1 MEILIYICV
10 GGGLTLEL
18 KECIKD
24 SFDDA
29 VSAYISS
36 EEYQEQQKQINTM
49 FLKIRNSLSEEQR
62 GLFNELMDAI
72 GNCNSGLASEAY
84 VCGVVE
90 GIALRKAIIL
100 E

>member
-1 MEILIYICV
+1 M
-10 GGGLTLEL
+10 EL

-24 SFDDA
+24 SFDAA
-29 VSAYISS
+29 VSAYINS
-36 EEYQEQQKQINTM
+36 EEYQEQQKHINTM
-49 FLKIRNSLSEEQR
+49 LLEIRNSLPKEKIGR
-62 GLFNELMDAI
+62 FNELIDAI

-90 GIALRKAIIL
+90 GIALRKTVIF

>member
-1 MEILIYICV
+1 M
-10 GGGLTLEL
+10 EL

-29 VSAYISS
+29 VSVYISS
-36 EEYQEQQKQINTM
+36 REYQEQQEQINAM
-49 FLKIRNSLSEEQR
+49 FLEVRNCLPEGKR
-62 GLFNELMDAI
+62 GLFNDLIDTI
-72 GNCNSGLASEAY
+72 GNCNSGLALEAY

-90 GIALRKAIIL
+90 GVALRKTIIF

>member
-1 MEILIYICV
+1 MP
-10 GGGLTLEL
+10 LEL

-29 VSAYISS
+29 VSGYISS
-36 EEYQEQQKQINTM
+36 GEYQEQKRRISTL
-49 FLKIRNSLSEEQR
+49 FEEVRNSIPENRREQ
-62 GLFNELMDAI
+62 FNDLMDAI

-90 GIALRKAIIL
+90 GISLRKVVIS

>member
-1 MEILIYICV
+1 M
-10 GGGLTLEL
+10 EL

-36 EEYQEQQKQINTM
+36 GEYQEQQKQINTL
-49 FLKIRNSLSEEQR
+49 FLEVRNSIPKEKR

-90 GIALRKAIIL
+90 GISLRKSIVF